1 VGMTR
6 DQYFEMCETM
16 GYEVEEACIPIE
28 FEDLC
33 VEAQQAMQIYNNL
46 QDNWDYMGGNYI
58 GKNMVG
64 LRDIMELFEIDK
76 VDQRYIYELI
86 LVIDGIRAKRI
97 QDQKPKSK
105 SPPQ

>member
-1 VGMTR
+1 MTR

>member
-1 VGMTR
+1 MTR
-6 DQYFEMCETM
+6 DQYFEMCEMM
-16 GYEVEEACIPIE
+16 GYEVVDSQIPVE

-64 LRDIMELFEIDK
+64 LRDVLELFEIEKPDH
-76 VDQRYIYELI
+76 RYIYELI
-86 LVIDGIRAKRI
+86 LVIDSIRAKRI

-105 SPPQ
+105 SPP